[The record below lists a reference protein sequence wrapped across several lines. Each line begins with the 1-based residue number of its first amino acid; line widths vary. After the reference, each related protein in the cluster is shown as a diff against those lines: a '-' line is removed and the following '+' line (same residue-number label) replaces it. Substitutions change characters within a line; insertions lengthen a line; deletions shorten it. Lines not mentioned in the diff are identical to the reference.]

1 MYCIKK
7 LILGSR
13 IDYHKPFLQ
22 QIAIVCVRGCEVEG
36 MLDNMGRVIEEGPDP
51 RPVLPGQKRTYRVWL
66 DCNQYRADL
75 DDVAAGKIVNKNI
88 FIIIYKFYKYF
99 CFRMFMKHSM
109 Y

>member
-1 MYCIKK
+1 MLLKNCIGTFMFEYR
-7 LILGSR
+7 LGSR

-22 QIAIVCVRGCEVEG
+22 QAEIVCVRGCEVEG

-75 DDVAAGKIVNKNI
+75 DNVAAGKTV
-88 FIIIYKFYKYF
+88 IISYHT
-99 CFRMFMKHSM
+99 CN
-109 Y
+109 

>member
-1 MYCIKK
+1 MYLIVY
-7 LILGSR
+7 LLLFILGSR

-22 QIAIVCVRGCEVEG
+22 QTTIVCVRGCEVEG

-75 DDVAAGKIVNKNI
+75 DNVAAGEIVSI
-88 FIIIYKFYKYF
+88 FLFLF
-99 CFRMFMKHSM
+99 NCFRIN
-109 Y
+109 